1 MIVINLQSL
10 LLIVII
16 TVLPVDCTGKGEE
29 DYMDWLKTNDKNREK
44 SPEERL
50 YIAKIQ
56 TLMEDSFG
64 MFTGISGTMSVQ
76 QEKNM
81 QQQAK
86 DWFETKECAWFCEM
100 AGTTHD
106 HVIRLLQNLQYNYY
120 SGKITK
126 QQLKFG
132 ISRLELKL

>member
-1 MIVINLQSL
+1 M
-10 LLIVII
+10 
-16 TVLPVDCTGKGEE
+16 DCTDKEGE
-29 DYMDWLKTNDKNREK
+29 DYMDWLKTNDRNREK

-50 YIAKIQ
+50 YIAKI
-56 TLMEDSFG
+56 G
-64 MFTGISGTMSVQ
+64 MFTGISGTMTVQ

-81 QQQAK
+81 EQQAK
-86 DWFETKECAWFCEM
+86 DWFDTKECEWFCEM

-106 HVIRLLQNLQYNYY
+106 HVIKLLQNLQYNYY

-132 ISRLELKL
+132 IRRLELKL